1 MNRIWGIVLGLTILG
16 SFDCERANSQQP
28 PARPDGSNAGP
39 CNESKKVARVRQSV
53 NSTGETVE
61 GPACVEVG
69 AVNTLRY
76 FVTVTMTATQTAGP
90 SPSSIF
96 PSSGNNNAGAGGG
109 SADLDALQ
117 GRVRRLQTDVRAR
130 QDDNRAAA
138 AKLDELIARLKEF
151 VSHSDES
158 VGSGQFGTLIS
169 RISALKTEIDHT
181 TQTSAWKASDDLLK
195 SVHLVQNDWGNLR
208 VDHPAVF
215 NDAATQKQNTDIYN
229 ALKTQLADLET
240 QALSQASG
248 SDPAKAV
255 GKDLG
260 LLMYWSNVFGGFLN
274 PDGSVPQDPATRF
287 TLHQTVACGN
297 IFNFNKQVAVKL
309 MVGDRLPFF
318 DGQQMSTQTR
328 DAFVTVT
335 CGSPFSLSAGVG
347 LSFVQQREFAIVQ
360 SATAPGATTTV
371 NKFGYSS
378 LSSVNPVPLAMA
390 HLRIVD
396 WGDHRYAVHAS
407 FGVAANVQGTNS
419 GGSSAGYVP
428 GISLSLFRTMYI
440 TGAAYIGKQGSLA
453 GGFKVGDVVPTN
465 ITTPPVQSSYK
476 AGFGLAITFTKP

>member
-1 MNRIWGIVLGLTILG
+1 MKRILVISLGLVVLGSL
-16 SFDCERANSQQP
+16 DCEMASSQQP
-28 PARPDGSNAGP
+28 PAQAVDSNAGP
-39 CNESKKVARVRQSV
+39 CNEPKKVSRVRQSA

-76 FVTVTMTATQTAGP
+76 FVTVTTAATQTAGP
-90 SPSSIF
+90 SPASIF
-96 PSSGNNNAGAGGG
+96 PSSGNNNAGAGTG
-109 SADLDALQ
+109 SKDLDTLQ
-117 GRVRRLQTDVRAR
+117 GRVRRLQTDVRER

-138 AKLDELIARLKEF
+138 AKFDDLTARLKEF

-158 VGSGQFGTLIS
+158 VSSGQFGALIN
-169 RISALKTEIDHT
+169 RISTLKAEIDRA
-181 TQTSAWKASDDLLK
+181 TQNSGWKTSDDLLK
-195 SVHLVQNDWGNLR
+195 SVHLIQNDWANLP
-208 VDHPAVF
+208 VDHPEVF
-215 NDAATQKQNTDIYN
+215 SVAATQKQNTDTYN

-260 LLMYWSNVFGGFLN
+260 LLTYWSNVFGGFLN
-274 PDGSVPQDPATRF
+274 ADGSVPQDPSVKF
-287 TLHQTVACGN
+287 TLHQTVTCGTL
-297 IFNFNKQVAVKL
+297 FNFNKQVAVKL
-309 MVGDRLPFF
+309 TVGDRLPFF
-318 DGQQMSTQTR
+318 DAQQMSTQTR

-335 CGSPFSLSAGVG
+335 CGSPFSISAGVG

-378 LSSVNPVPLAMA
+378 LSSVNPVPLAVA
-390 HLRIVD
+390 HLRVAD
-396 WGDHRYAVHAS
+396 WGDHRYALHAS
-407 FGVAANVQGTNS
+407 FGVAANIQGTNG
-419 GGSSAGYVP
+419 GGSSAGYMP
-428 GISLSLFRTMYI
+428 GLSLSLFRTMYI

-453 GGFKVGDVVPTN
+453 GGFKVGDVVPSN
-465 ITTPPVQSSYK
+465 VTTPPVQSSYK